1 LEKAF
6 IVGVPRIAKSGYF
19 SGFNN
24 LNVFSMHDDKYADKF
39 GFTEDEISIFFQH
52 YNKKEQLNEVKEWY
66 DGYRA
71 GNGIRLYNPWSIN
84 KFITTNTLDTYW
96 VDTGKSC
103 ID

>member
-6 IVGVPRIAKSGYF
+6 IVGVSHVIKSGYF

-24 LNVFSMHDDKYADKF
+24 LDVFSMHNDIYANKF
-39 GFTEDEISIFFQH
+39 GFTEDEISILFQY
-52 YNKKEQLNEVKEWY
+52 YNKKEQLNKVKEWY

-84 KFITTNTLDTYW
+84 KFIKQIL
-96 VDTGKSC
+96 
-103 ID
+103 